1 VPTLVLDGATTGWI
15 TNTADALARVLPE
28 ARRRTLAGQQ
38 HNVEP
43 GAVAPLLA
51 EFFAA

>member
-15 TNTADALARVLPE
+15 INTADALARSPGGSP
-28 ARRRTLAGQQ
+28 RTLAGQQ

-43 GAVAPLLA
+43 GAVAPPVA